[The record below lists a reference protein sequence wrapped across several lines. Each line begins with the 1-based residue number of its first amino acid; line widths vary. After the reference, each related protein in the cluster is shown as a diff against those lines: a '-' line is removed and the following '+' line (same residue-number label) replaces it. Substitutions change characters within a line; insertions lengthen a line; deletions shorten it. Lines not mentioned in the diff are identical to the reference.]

1 MNEEQ
6 PVQLPHYV
14 GTYHAD
20 RKEAAPLNKLIGK
33 MIPKGLK
40 PKLLGRPKGIK
51 SDQSIHIKHK
61 KKVVFW

>member
-33 MIPKGLK
+33 MIAPKLK
-40 PKLLGRPKGIK
+40 PKLLGRAKGVK
-51 SDQSIHIKHK
+51 SDQNVHIKHK